1 MRDWSKSNFISP
13 TGKNTMTLT
22 ISITHADEAFPEDLI
37 LEIRDEPLTM
47 SYNIRLQLNQ
57 DKLNELND
65 FIESFEQG
73 VNGRYITNGN
83 PPHFPYQV
91 LEFWTNELLLEA
103 TSNDNLATGYA
114 HYLGGEHNRWLMNFC
129 GNSL

>member
-1 MRDWSKSNFISP
+1 
-13 TGKNTMTLT
+13 MTLT

-37 LEIRDEPLTM
+37 LEVRDEPLTM
-47 SYNIRLQLNQ
+47 SYNIRLELNRR
-57 DKLNELND
+57 KLNELYD

-73 VNGRYITNGN
+73 VSGRYIINGN

-103 TSNDNLATGYA
+103 TSNDNLATGYTL
-114 HYLGGEHNRWLMNFC
+114 HLGNEPVAREFLRQLVIAFER
-129 GNSL
+129 SLELQASQEQ